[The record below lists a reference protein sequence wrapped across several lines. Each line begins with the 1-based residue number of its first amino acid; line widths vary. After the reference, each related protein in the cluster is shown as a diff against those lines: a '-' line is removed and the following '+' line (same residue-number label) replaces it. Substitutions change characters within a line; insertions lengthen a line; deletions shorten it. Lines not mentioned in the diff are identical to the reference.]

1 MRQVEIWDYEEID
14 TDSNDFKEKI
24 AESVKQAVLR
34 EWDNKIKITKKH
46 HVWDPLTGEKRF
58 TARIYIDL

>member
-1 MRQVEIWDYEEID
+1 MLQVTIWDYEEID
-14 TDSNDFKEKI
+14 TDSDNFKEKI

-34 EWDNKIKITKKH
+34 EWDDKIKITKEH
-46 HVWDPLTGEKRF
+46 HVCDPLTGEVKF